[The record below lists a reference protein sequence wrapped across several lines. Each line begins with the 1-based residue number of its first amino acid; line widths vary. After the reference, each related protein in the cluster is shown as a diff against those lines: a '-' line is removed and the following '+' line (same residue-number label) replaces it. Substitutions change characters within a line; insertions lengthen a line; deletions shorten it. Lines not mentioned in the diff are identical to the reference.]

1 MTLFCRLDEAE
12 NHRAA
17 LCALRR
23 VGKQEV
29 LAVNDE
35 GLYAALGVLSIYQH
49 KPLYTQD
56 IFILTF
62 CQKAHRQLSFSYKH
76 VDNISFVSDNGITKS

>member
-29 LAVNDE
+29 LAVNDKRF
-35 GLYAALGVLSIYQH
+35 YAALCAVVRVLQPPVQQITFQIR
-49 KPLYTQD
+49 PLFTQ
-56 IFILTF
+56 IIERFSQRGLGRYILS
-62 CQKAHRQLSFSYKH
+62 R
-76 VDNISFVSDNGITKS
+76 ISPCV